1 MDLTSKHKS
10 SVFICEYVSVLVLC
24 VLVIVFIHSF
34 ILCLKSMDTWCCM
47 IMFALFYILNY
58 KWLFAPRKC
67 VCVCLSWDCYWNYQ
81 RWWYVHS
88 FYFFL
93 LLWSLNKL
101 NLNIIIYSQ
110 KRVWR
115 KWKRKTNSILFSC
128 FFPKKKKKTKIQ
140 FYFPLSIFLDS
151 CCCLRWWSVSHSVIL
166 TFLFFIFHSIIIIII
181 MILMEH
187 EHVTKKNFEFKNGH

>member
-128 FFPKKKKKTKIQ
+128 FFPKKKKNKN
-140 FYFPLSIFLDS
+140 SI
-151 CCCLRWWSVSHSVIL
+151 
-166 TFLFFIFHSIIIIII
+166 LFSIINFSGFLLLFAVMVSQSFSHIDF
-181 MILMEH
+181 LVFH
-187 EHVTKKNFEFKNGH
+187 FSFHYYYHHYDSDGTWTCDKKKFWI